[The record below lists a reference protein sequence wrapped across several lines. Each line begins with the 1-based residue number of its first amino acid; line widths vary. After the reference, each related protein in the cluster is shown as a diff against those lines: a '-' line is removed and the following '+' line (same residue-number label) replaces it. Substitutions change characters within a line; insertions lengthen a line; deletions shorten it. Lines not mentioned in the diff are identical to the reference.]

1 MTILDGLLLVIL
13 QNHAHG
19 IFRLRHADD
28 IFTGLG
34 IRLSV
39 FQFFARFA
47 NFLWAKEGFPR
58 EKEQIALLSW
68 AKCSSCSLKKS
79 KWAKSAG
86 SHSLLGKTVKEFV
99 KQFARFLWPIRSNH
113 ERIPHNSLFTGTNC
127 SQLLP
132 NPAYLCRWIHACN
145 IVKPADEIYI
155 YTYLH
160 AVDIIKPADEIF
172 LYLNDIFGWIHACDI
187 VEPCGWHFWMDP
199 CNWYL

>member
-1 MTILDGLLLVIL
+1 MKRFISEIVKIWKNSVEGEGSEKL
-13 QNHAHG
+13 QKHMKNVREYRS
-19 IFRLRHADD
+19 FLRA
-28 IFTGLG
+28 IC
-34 IRLSV
+34 
-39 FQFFARFA
+39 
-47 NFLWAKEGFPR
+47 W
-58 EKEQIALLSW
+58 
-68 AKCSSCSLKKS
+68 
-79 KWAKSAG
+79 
-86 SHSLLGKTVKEFV
+86 
-99 KQFARFLWPIRSNH
+99 NH

-187 VEPCGWHFWMDP
+187 VEPCGWHCWMDP
-199 CNWYL
+199 SLWHCWTMRVTLLDGSS

>member
-1 MTILDGLLLVIL
+1 MSDFSDGSETLKLL
-13 QNHAHG
+13 
-19 IFRLRHADD
+19 F
-28 IFTGLG
+28 
-34 IRLSV
+34 
-39 FQFFARFA
+39 
-47 NFLWAKEGFPR
+47 K
-58 EKEQIALLSW
+58 KEQMSKERREPFALGH
-68 AKCSSCSLKKS
+68 KK
-79 KWAKSAG
+79 
-86 SHSLLGKTVKEFV
+86 GKTVKEFV

-172 LYLNDIFGWIHACDI
+172 LYLNDIFG
-187 VEPCGWHFWMDP
+187 
-199 CNWYL
+199 